1 MGMNIL
7 DEKLDELWRLTTHV
21 VWQMRLDQ
29 QKAFEG
35 LGVSLMQAFALMCI
49 SEGIDQ
55 PSSLAFVMD
64 ASPPGVS
71 QLLASLEERG
81 LVRRELDTS
90 DKRKVRI
97 LLTDS
102 GKDFLEQMR
111 ERWRAFSRERFGRLS
126 PEELSMITQSYR
138 KIIDLSPGKGLAS
151 WEHEQ
156 EMDYE

>member
-1 MGMNIL
+1 MRMNFFL
-7 DEKLDELWRLTTHV
+7 DEMLDELWQLSTHL
-21 VWQMRLDQ
+21 VWQLRLDQ

-35 LGVSLMQAFALMCI
+35 LGISPMQAFALMCI

-81 LVRRELDTS
+81 LLRRELDVS

-97 LLTDS
+97 LLTEA
-102 GKDFLEQMR
+102 GHDFLGQMR
-111 ERWRAFSRERFGRLS
+111 AHWRAVSRERFARLS
-126 PEELSMITQSYR
+126 PEELRMLTQSYR
-138 KIIDLSPGKGLAS
+138 KLIDFSPGKGLAP
-151 WEHEQ
+151 WEQGVEP
-156 EMDYE
+156 

>member
-1 MGMNIL
+1 MRMNLL
-7 DEKLDELWRLTTHV
+7 DETLDELWRLTTHV

-29 QKAFEG
+29 QRAFEG

-81 LVRRELDTS
+81 LVRRELDAS

-97 LLTDS
+97 LLTES
-102 GKDFLEQMR
+102 GQDFLQQMR
-111 ERWRAFSRERFGRLS
+111 ERWRTLSRERFARLS

-138 KIIDLSPGKGLAS
+138 KIIDPNPTRGPSS
-151 WEHEQ
+151 WEPEVPHE
-156 EMDYE
+156 